1 MGTVRAGAD
10 KNNGLMDDAFDLL
23 ETIASLDG
31 ANYIDEHVDEGL
43 LVLCESICDI
53 SVLPAGNLATSLVRR
68 VNNFLLRGAGYQLEQ
83 KRCIAKVVVSCSRL
97 SPRSEGPLS
106 AP

>member
-1 MGTVRAGAD
+1 MGTVRAAD

-68 VNNFLLRGAGYQLEQ
+68 VNNFPVTRGWLPA
-83 KRCIAKVVVSCSRL
+83 
-97 SPRSEGPLS
+97 
-106 AP
+106 